1 MVGDYQLLKP
11 LPMFSP
17 TVYSQI
23 AAHLPASVKL
33 IAVTKTKAIADIEAA
48 YGAGL
53 RDFAESR
60 VQEALPKIEALSHL
74 TDITWHFIGRV
85 QGNKARRVV
94 ENFAWIHAVDHLALA
109 QRLDRL
115 AQELALAPNL
125 LLQVKPLPDENKT
138 GWTPAQLARELP
150 ELQTLKFLNIR
161 GLMTILPL
169 GLTPPQRQAAFQ
181 TTTDL
186 AHRLSQEFGLNLSEL
201 SMGMSQDY
209 PQAIAAGATMI
220 RLGTVLFGDRA

>member
-1 MVGDYQLLKP
+1 
-11 LPMFSP
+11 MFSP
-17 TVYSQI
+17 TVYSEI
-23 AAHLPASVKL
+23 ASQLPASVKL

-48 YGAGL
+48 YGAGI

-60 VQEALPKIEALSHL
+60 VQESLPKIEALSGL
-74 TDITWHFIGRV
+74 TDIQWHFIGRL
-85 QGNKARRVV
+85 QGNKARKVV
-94 ENFAWIHAVDHLALA
+94 EHFTWIHSVDQLTLA

-115 AQELALAPNL
+115 AQELNRTPNV
-125 LLQVKPLPDENKT
+125 LLQVKLLPDDKKT
-138 GWTPAQLARELP
+138 GWTPTELRDDLP

-169 GLTPPQRQAAFQ
+169 GLTPTDRQATFQ
-181 TTTDL
+181 ATTDL
-186 AHRLSQEFGLNLSEL
+186 AHQLTQDFGLNLAEL

-220 RLGTVLFGDRA
+220 RLGSVLFGDRV